1 MAKGFTILFGL
12 LILALVLSGCGAGKV
27 FAAQEPT
34 LTPTA
39 TPTLTL
45 TPTMVPTATLTVTL
59 TSTATPTATLPAE
72 AYVENIHGHHQ
83 ALSLDC
89 ESSVAVDWAA
99 HFGIT
104 INEFD
109 FQHSLPISDNPDLG
123 FVGYSTGPW
132 GQIPP
137 YAYGV
142 HAAPVAAVLN
152 NKYGLT
158 AYGVKNFTLDQL
170 RHELAAGR
178 PVIAWIVGDLES
190 GTPVLY
196 TDSKGNQTI
205 VAPYEHVI
213 MVTGYDANYIYYLNE
228 QHAFRIETKY
238 FMRSWKVLG
247 YMVVYRGDQ

>member
-1 MAKGFTILFGL
+1 MVKGFTILFRL
-12 LILALVLSGCGAGKV
+12 LALVLSSCGAGKV

-45 TPTMVPTATLTVTL
+45 TPTMVPTATPTVTL
-59 TSTATPTATLPAE
+59 TSTATPTATLPVE

-99 HFGIT
+99 HFGVT

-152 NKYGLT
+152 SYGVP
-158 AYGVKNFTLDQL
+158 AIGVKNFTLDQL

-178 PVIAWIVGDLES
+178 PVIAWIVGDVES
-190 GTPVLY
+190 GVPYEY
-196 TDSKGNQTI
+196 TDSKGNKTI

-213 MVTGYDANYIYYLNE
+213 IVTGYDADYIYYLNG
-228 QHAFRIETKY
+228 QHAYRIQTEY
-238 FMRSWKVLG
+238 FMRSWKVLE

>member
-1 MAKGFTILFGL
+1 MVKGFTILFGL
-12 LILALVLSGCGAGKV
+12 LALALALSGCGAGKV

-45 TPTMVPTATLTVTL
+45 TLTPTEEPTFTPTVTL
-59 TSTATPTATLPAE
+59 TPTVMPTATLPVE

-89 ESSVAVDWAA
+89 EASAAVDWAA
-99 HFGIT
+99 HFGAT

-152 NKYGLT
+152 SYGVP
-158 AYGVKNFTLDQL
+158 AQGVKNFTLDQL

-190 GTPVLY
+190 GTSVVY
-196 TDSKGNQTI
+196 TDSKGNKTI

-213 MVTGYDANYIYYLNE
+213 IVTGYDADYIYYLNE
-228 QHAFRIETKY
+228 QHPFRIETEY

-247 YMVVYRGDQ
+247 YMVVYRGD